1 MVSRSPSA
9 STGSKPEIALRVI
22 VVAALV
28 LDAVVHLRLV
38 SGYQA
43 GQPAGIGTGNVFRI
57 ASTLA
62 IVAALWVLLRGSRAA
77 YAAAFAVAFSAVV
90 AVVLYRYVDV
100 PQLGPIPPMYE
111 PIWFFEKTLS
121 AVAEGV
127 GAIAAAIGVATTGRR
142 PRRAGTARA
151 TA

>member
-1 MVSRSPSA
+1 MPTRSI
-9 STGSKPEIALRVI
+9 TEVALRVI
-22 VVAALV
+22 VVAALAV
-28 LDAVVHLRLV
+28 DAVVHLRLA

-57 ASTLA
+57 ASALA

-77 YAAAFAVAFSAVV
+77 YATAFAVAFSALV

-111 PIWFFEKTLS
+111 PIWFLEKTIS

-127 GAIAAAIGVATTGRR
+127 GAIAAAIGVVIAGQR
-142 PRRAGTARA
+142 PRRTE
-151 TA
+151 TT

>member
-1 MVSRSPSA
+1 MVAGSPSA
-9 STGSKPEIALRVI
+9 STRSMSEVALRVI
-22 VVAALV
+22 VVAALAV
-28 LDAVVHLRLV
+28 DAVVHLRLA

-57 ASTLA
+57 ASALA

-77 YAAAFAVAFSAVV
+77 YVAAFAVSFSAVV

-121 AVAEGV
+121 ALAEGV
-127 GAIAAAIGVATTGRR
+127 GAIAAAIGVAATGRR
-142 PRRAGTARA
+142 PRRVGTP
-151 TA
+151 

>member
-1 MVSRSPSA
+1 MVLRSPGA
-9 STGSKPEIALRVI
+9 STSSTAEMALRVI

-28 LDAVVHLRLV
+28 VDAVVHLRLA

-57 ASTLA
+57 ASVLA

-77 YAAAFAVAFSAVV
+77 YAAAFVVAFSAVV

-121 AVAEGV
+121 ALAEGV
-127 GAIAAAIGVATTGRR
+127 GAIAAAIGVAITGRR
-142 PRRAGTARA
+142 PRRAGT
-151 TA
+151 T

>member
-1 MVSRSPSA
+1 MMVSGRTSVSTRSI
-9 STGSKPEIALRVI
+9 TEVALRVI
-22 VVAALV
+22 VVAALAV
-28 LDAVVHLRLV
+28 DAVVHLRLA

-57 ASTLA
+57 ASALA

-77 YAAAFAVAFSAVV
+77 YAAAFAVAFSALV

-127 GAIAAAIGVATTGRR
+127 GAIAAAIGVAIAGQR
-142 PRRAGTARA
+142 PRRARA
-151 TA
+151 